1 MLFLLYLSPSG
12 VGVRIPALPAFRK
25 FGLLRFGCPGISGD
39 SDTIHPAVPSAC
51 CSVRF
56 DACTRGW
63 YGPSVGLLAQ
73 LVAICLLRLSA
84 PGIPLPSGEKEVSPH
99 LANLMNLFDICTIF
113 REKTDR
119 SPPGNAFMSGWNRRN
134 EVAPDIPPSGVVS
147 YRNGPHEAFFV
158 PACRRVEIRNRKR
171 DRTLAGVRVRIC
183 IRPP

>member
-12 VGVRIPALPAFRK
+12 AGVRIPALPAFRK
-25 FGLLRFGCPGISGD
+25 FGFLRFGHPGISGGFRY
-39 SDTIHPAVPSAC
+39 HPSGC
-51 CSVRF
+51 
-56 DACTRGW
+56 
-63 YGPSVGLLAQ
+63 SVGLLFR
-73 LVAICLLRLSA
+73 AIRRLYKGVVRPVCRPVGTTVCYLSA

-119 SPPGNAFMSGWNRRN
+119 SPPGHAFMSGRNRRN

-147 YRNGPHEAFFV
+147 HRNGPHEAFFV